1 MLISAF
7 ILGLLGSFHC
17 IGMCG
22 PIAFMLPI
30 DRSNTIKSF
39 LQITSYHVGRLI
51 AYGIIGLLFSLLGR
65 SFYIFGLQQQL
76 SIFTGVV
83 MILFIIYP
91 KLGGNFQTL
100 VKPLT
105 ILVVKLKSALG
116 NQLKKKKKRVF
127 ILLGLLNGF
136 LPCGLVYV
144 AVFGALV
151 TSNILHGAL
160 YMILFGL
167 GTVPLMVA
175 TTFLGNITNS
185 YIKRKLQKIIP
196 YIVVVIGILFIVRGL
211 GLNVPYISPEKQ
223 AADITVKAKGC
234 H

>member
-17 IGMCG
+17 VGMCG

-30 DRSNTIKSF
+30 DRSNSVKSF
-39 LQITSYHVGRLI
+39 LQITSYHIGRLI

-65 SFYIFGLQQQL
+65 SFYLFGLQQQI
-76 SIFTGVV
+76 SILTGVV

-91 KLGGNFQTL
+91 KLGSNFQTL
-100 VKPLT
+100 IKPLT

-116 NQLKKKKKRVF
+116 NQLKKKQKRVF

-136 LPCGLVYV
+136 LPCGLVYI

-151 TSNILHGAL
+151 MPSVIYGTS
-160 YMILFGL
+160 YMIFFGL

-175 TTFLGNITNS
+175 TTFLGNFTSN
-185 YIKRKLQKIIP
+185 YIKSKFQKVIP
-196 YIVVVIGILFIVRGL
+196 YIVVVIGVLFIIRGL
-211 GLNVPYISPEKQ
+211 GLDIPYVSPIKEV
-223 AADITVKAKGC
+223 AEITVTAKGC

>member
-76 SIFTGVV
+76 SIFTGVL

-151 TSNILHGAL
+151 RSNILHGAL

-185 YIKRKLQKIIP
+185 YVKRKLQKIIP